1 MTECRDVI
9 AVVDAADRSLV
20 RLLGE
25 DGLPTLVGD
34 GWPSVPDIAAFVGG
48 SGLLPLSPAVRLSDE
63 PRVVLRVLTAG
74 SATVGEWRRL
84 EEAGEHAGAV
94 ARFVDEWTGRQS
106 RPAGRPDWYR
116 IGWLAEID
124 NWIDAVLAVAGRRR
138 SAPTEVV
145 QMWSLSAVLKVA
157 YDGEVAYVK
166 ASCEH
171 FRAEARITEVIA
183 GWPAGAVP
191 DVLAAEA
198 DRGWLM
204 MAPLPESVDSVDVA
218 DSVVAAAESLALL
231 QLQSVPRHR
240 ELPDCP
246 DRTLAKTW
254 TAFAPLVDTSL
265 ERDELSAAETAA
277 VRSALAQLASVV
289 EELDGCGLPSV
300 LTHGDLHR
308 GNVAWDG
315 RNVVLFDWSDSC
327 WSHPILD
334 IYHLTAHVPD
344 DVRARAVDA
353 YQQVWRAAFPD
364 AEIERALELAPTVD
378 LMFQAVSYEG
388 LVRAVEPMSRWE
400 IGGMVARNLRR
411 LARAPSARG

>member
-9 AVVDAADRSLV
+9 AVVHVADNPLV
-20 RLLGE
+20 RLGQ
-25 DGLPTLVGD
+25 DGLPTLVGG

-48 SGLLPLSPAVRLSDE
+48 SGLLPLSPAVRLSDA

-74 SATVGEWRRL
+74 SAAAGEWRQL
-84 EEAGEHAGAV
+84 QEAGEHAGTI
-94 ARFVDEWTGRQS
+94 ARFVDEWTGRQA
-106 RPAGRPDWYR
+106 RPARRPDWYR

-124 NWIDAVLAVAGRRR
+124 TWIDAVLAVLGRRR

-157 YDGEVAYVK
+157 CDGEVVYVK

-183 GWPAGAVP
+183 GWRAGAVP

-204 MAPLPESVDSVDVA
+204 MAPLPDPVDSADDAADV
-218 DSVVAAAESLALL
+218 VIAAAESLALL
-231 QLQSVPRHR
+231 QLQSVPRRR
-240 ELPDCP
+240 ELPDSP
-246 DRTLAKTW
+246 DRALAKTW
-254 TAFAPLVDTSL
+254 ETFAPLADTSL
-265 ERDELSAAETAA
+265 ERDELTPAEITA
-277 VRSALAQLASVV
+277 VRTALPSLASVV
-289 EELDGCGLPSV
+289 EELDGCGMPSV

-334 IYHLTAHVPD
+334 VYHLTAHLPD
-344 DVRARAVDA
+344 DIRARAVDA
-353 YQQVWRAAFPD
+353 YRQVWHAAFPG
-364 AEIERALELAPTVD
+364 AEIDRALELAPTVD
-378 LMFQAVSYEG
+378 LMFQAVSYER
-388 LVRAVEPMSRWE
+388 LIRALEPMSRWE

-411 LARAPSARG
+411 LGGCA